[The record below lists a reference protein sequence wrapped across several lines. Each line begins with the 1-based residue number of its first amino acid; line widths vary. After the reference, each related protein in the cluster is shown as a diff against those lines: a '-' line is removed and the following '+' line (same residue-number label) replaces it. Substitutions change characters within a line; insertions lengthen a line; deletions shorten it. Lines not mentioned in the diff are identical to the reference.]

1 MSNLSTSFPV
11 GEIPLNE
18 YPRPQ
23 LVRKAWQNLNG
34 TWHCDICRRK
44 DVSLGQ
50 QDILVPFAPESALS
64 GVQKPV
70 LPDQAIWYSRTFTIE
85 NYDPEKRTLLHFG
98 AVDHDCTVY
107 IEDGCW
113 KHSGGYCPFT
123 FDITDYVQEGE
134 NEIVVVVTDDTD
146 QGDAPRGK
154 QVLDPKGIWYTAVS
168 GIWQTV
174 WLEQVN
180 PVHIEAVHFTPALDS
195 VEVSVDVSPD
205 GVKYTDVH
213 MKIYENGEFLDY
225 YDFPAS
231 ETLRAEFKAPHHWTP
246 EDPFL
251 YDVEIWLTHN
261 GSSEVDRIT
270 TYFGLR
276 TFAVQEDASGMPRFL
291 LNGKPYFQRGLLDQ
305 GYWPDGLY
313 TAPSDE
319 ALCSDIERAKALGFN
334 MLRKHIKVEPAR
346 WYYHCDK
353 IGMLVWQDMPSGA
366 AYPGDLL
373 AMGLPNIGIHV
384 EEKNYNRFKRESEA
398 GRTQF
403 IAELRE
409 MVNTLRDTVCV
420 CTWVPFN
427 EGWGQFDAAA
437 ATKLL
442 WEMDPTRPV
451 DHASG
456 WHDQGAGDYKSI
468 HKYIFKVRAPRPD
481 GRAFALTEF
490 GGYSQILDGHVWNRE
505 KSFGYRMYPDKQT
518 LTDAYR
524 KLHEEQIFPLLKK
537 GLCVTIYTQLT
548 DVELEVNGLFTYDRA
563 VCKLDEATVKEINE
577 KLVL

>member
-1 MSNLSTSFPV
+1 MPVLSTSFPV
-11 GEIPLNE
+11 GKIPLNE

-23 LVRKAWQNLNG
+23 LVREAWQNLNG
-34 TWHCDICRRK
+34 TWQCSIRRR
-44 DVSLGQ
+44 GEAAEAQ
-50 QDILVPFAPESALS
+50 QEILVPFAPESALS

-70 LPDQAIWYSRTFTIE
+70 LPQQEIRYSRRFTVE

-98 AVDHDCTVY
+98 AVDHDCTVS
-107 IEDGCW
+107 IQNGLFQ
-113 KHSGGYCPFT
+113 HSGGYCPFT
-123 FDITDYVQEGE
+123 FDITDFVRAGE
-134 NEIVVVVTDDTD
+134 NEIAVAVTDDTD
-146 QGDAPRGK
+146 QGEAPRGK
-154 QVLDPKGIWYTAVS
+154 QVLEPKGIWYTAVT

-174 WLEQVN
+174 WLEQVH
-180 PVHIEAVHFTPALDS
+180 PVHIEAVHYTPTLNS
-195 VEVSVDVSPD
+195 VEVSVEATGPALVNMDIFAQGTLLGS
-205 GVKYTDVH
+205 YTFPTSSSQRV
-213 MKIYENGEFLDY
+213 EF
-225 YDFPAS
+225 
-231 ETLRAEFKAPHHWTP
+231 EAPHLWSP

-251 YDVEIWLTHN
+251 YDVRL
-261 GSSEVDRIT
+261 GLVRSGKEVDRVT
-270 TYFGLR
+270 GYFGLR
-276 TFAVQEDASGMPRFL
+276 TFEVKEDAAGTPRFL

-319 ALCSDIERAKALGFN
+319 ALRSDIERAKALGFN
-334 MLRKHIKVEPAR
+334 MLRKHIKAEPAR
-346 WYYHCDK
+346 WYYHCDRL
-353 IGMLVWQDMPSGA
+353 GMLVWQDMPSGA
-366 AYPGDLL
+366 AYPGDRI
-373 AMGLPNIGIHV
+373 AVALPNLGIHV
-384 EEKNYNRFKRESEA
+384 EDKSYKRFKRENKAARE
-398 GRTQF
+398 QF
-403 IAELRE
+403 TAELRE
-409 MVNTLRDTVCV
+409 LVAALRDTVCI

-456 WHDQGAGDYKSI
+456 WHDQGAGDDKSI

-481 GRAFALTEF
+481 GRVFALTEF
-490 GGYSQILDGHVWNRE
+490 GGYSQILDGHVWDKE
-505 KSFGYRMYPDKQT
+505 KSFGYRMYPDKHA

-524 KLHEEQIFPLLKK
+524 RLHEEQILPLLKK

-563 VCKLDEATVKEINE
+563 VCKLDEAVVKEINE

>member
-1 MSNLSTSFPV
+1 MSTLSTSFPV

-23 LVRKAWQNLNG
+23 LVRKEWQNLNG

-44 DVSLGQ
+44 DASTGQ

-70 LPDQAIWYSRTFTIE
+70 LPDQAVWYSRTFTIE

-113 KHSGGYCPFT
+113 KHSGGYSPFT
-123 FDITDYVQEGE
+123 FDITDYVHEGE

-146 QGDAPRGK
+146 KGNAPRGK

-180 PVHIEAVHFTPALDS
+180 PIHIEAVHFTPALDS
-195 VEVSVDVSPD
+195 VEISVDVSPD
-205 GVKYTDVH
+205 GAKYTDVH

-231 ETLRAEFKAPHHWTP
+231 ETLRADFKAPHHWTP

-251 YDVEIWLTHN
+251 YDAEIWLTHS
-261 GSSEVDRIT
+261 GTETDRVT
-270 TYFGLR
+270 SYFGLR
-276 TFAVQEDASGMPRFL
+276 TVAVQEDAAGTPRFL

-319 ALCSDIERAKALGFN
+319 ALRSDIERAKALGFN

-373 AMGLPNIGIHV
+373 AVGLPNIGIHV
-384 EEKNYNRFKRESEA
+384 EDKNYKRFKRESEA
-398 GRTQF
+398 ARAQF
-403 IAELRE
+403 TAELRE

-420 CTWVPFN
+420 CTWGPFT

-437 ATKLL
+437 ATNLL
-442 WEMDPTRPV
+442 WELDPTRPV

-468 HKYIFKVRAPRPD
+468 HKYIFKVRAPRSE

-490 GGYSQILDGHVWNRE
+490 GGYSQILDGHVWNKE
-505 KSFGYRMYPDKQT
+505 KSFGYRMYPDKKA

-524 KLHEEQIFPLLKK
+524 KLHEEQIIPLLKK

>member
-1 MSNLSTSFPV
+1 MSNLFTSFPV

-23 LVRKAWQNLNG
+23 LVRKEWQNLNG
-34 TWHCDICRRK
+34 TWNCDICQRK

-70 LPDQAIWYSRTFTIE
+70 LPDQAIWYSRIFTIE
-85 NYDPEKRTLLHFG
+85 NYDPDKRTLLHFG

-107 IEDGCW
+107 IEDGFW

-123 FDITDYVQEGE
+123 FDITDYVHEGE

-146 QGDAPRGK
+146 KGEAPRGK

-174 WLEQVN
+174 WLEQVS
-180 PVHIEAVHFTPALDS
+180 PAHIEAVHFTPALDS
-195 VEVSVDVSPD
+195 VEVSLEVSAD
-205 GVKYTDVH
+205 NINYAEVH
-213 MKIYENGEFLDY
+213 MKIYEDGEFLDY
-225 YDFPAS
+225 YTFPAS
-231 ETLRAEFKAPHHWTP
+231 ETLRAEFKSPHHWTP

-251 YDVEIWLTHN
+251 YDVEIWLTYS
-261 GSSEVDRIT
+261 GTEKDRVT
-270 TYFGLR
+270 SYFGLR
-276 TFAVQEDASGMPRFL
+276 TFTVQEDADGTPRFL

-319 ALCSDIERAKALGFN
+319 ALRSDIERAKALGFN

-366 AYPGDLL
+366 EYPGDQI
-373 AMGLPNIGIHV
+373 AVALPNVGIHV
-384 EEKNYNRFKRESEA
+384 EDKNYKRFKRENEA
-398 GRTQF
+398 ARTQF

-409 MVNTLRDTVCV
+409 MVNALRDTVCV

-468 HKYIFKVRAPRPD
+468 HKYILKVRAPRPD
-481 GRAFALTEF
+481 GRVFALTEF
-490 GGYSQILDGHVWNRE
+490 GGYSQILDGHVWNKE
-505 KSFGYRMYPDKQT
+505 KSFGYRMYPDKQA

-524 KLHEEQIFPLLKK
+524 KLHEEQILPLLKK